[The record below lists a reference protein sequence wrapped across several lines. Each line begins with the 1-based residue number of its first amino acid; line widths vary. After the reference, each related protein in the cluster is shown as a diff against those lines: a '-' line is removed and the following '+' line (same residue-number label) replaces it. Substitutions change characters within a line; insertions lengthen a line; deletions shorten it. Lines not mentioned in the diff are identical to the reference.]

1 MLLKGQIYG
10 PESLVIEKDGKTT
23 IIYTGTWDGKLLK
36 IVNGVVEKSLKIK
49 SGKKTFACSKFFK

>member
-1 MLLKGQIYG
+1 MLLKGQISG

-36 IVNGVVEKSLKIK
+36 IVNGIVEKSLKIK
-49 SGKKTFACSKFFK
+49 PGKKAFACGNCF